1 MTLYILDII
10 HGKIQTHTIHIS
22 SVTVDQIIANLEHRL
37 QALTLGLWMQWPGG
51 PVDLK
56 TDWPPQK
63 TYWPPQ
69 KLTGP
74 FPKTKLVR

>member
-1 MTLYILDII
+1 MYVYTYIVLLFNADTRESSLFIIII
-10 HGKIQTHTIHIS
+10 HIVIR
-22 SVTVDQIIANLEHRL
+22 IINSLSFIM

-56 TDWPPQK
+56 TYCK
-63 TYWPPQ
+63 NLLAPQ